1 MRTALVHA
9 HCLGSCL
16 SLLPLCGL
24 QVAKLQDR
32 RVWGSPWQ
40 PGAAYLGGPNVVVT
54 AQKAREWQRMFDV
67 AAAFCEEIYGERIGI
82 EGVKPCTMTCLAL
95 ETLPLPAYDLMNT

>member
-1 MRTALVHA
+1 MRTAPPA
-9 HCLGSCL
+9 A
-16 SLLPLCGL
+16 PR

-67 AAAFCEEIYGERIGI
+67 AAAFCEEIYGEQISI